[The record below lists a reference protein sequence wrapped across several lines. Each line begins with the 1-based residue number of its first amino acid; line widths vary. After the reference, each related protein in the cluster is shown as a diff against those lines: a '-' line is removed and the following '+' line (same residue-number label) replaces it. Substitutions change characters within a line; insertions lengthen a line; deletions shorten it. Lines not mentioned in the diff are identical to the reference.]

1 MRNNMQKEYAKNA
14 SHRQMSFQGM
24 HFLRGFKTFLQN
36 QHMPSFKLTETKS
49 NLKEEENANAAKQMC
64 NQSAI
69 IRKKG
74 KMAQNAETKK
84 RVCIFS
90 LRPHPKL

>member
-1 MRNNMQKEYAKNA
+1 MN
-14 SHRQMSFQGM
+14 
-24 HFLRGFKTFLQN
+24 FLRGFKTFLQN
-36 QHMPSFKLTETKS
+36 QHMPLFKLTKKS

-74 KMAQNAETKK
+74 KMAQNAETKNHAFAYS
-84 RVCIFS
+84 VSAPIPNCEFVS
-90 LRPHPKL
+90 PSSATV